1 MTEKSH
7 FWKPVLEFEQ
17 PPLLY
22 RHIITILF
30 EYSNPY
36 ICELRDGFSIMRIFA
51 YICITILIAAPGL
64 SSADEPLEDLR
75 RGIDKGIWILEDPRY
90 EDAALKEE
98 QQKKLWEVTQQIF
111 DFREFSRRVLASHW
125 KKFTPQQRNQFSKA
139 FATFLGKF
147 YLGRLQTR
155 YNGERVYYVDQKLI
169 SKTRALVDISVLWKK
184 VKVPVKLRMKKK
196 LGTWKVY
203 DLSVL
208 GINAVS
214 NYRAQFQSLLQNNT
228 PDQVIASIKEKI
240 HVLEA
245 DSLPD
250 ENPLR
255 S

>member
-64 SSADEPLEDLR
+64 SSAGEPLEDLR
-75 RGIDKGIWILEDPRY
+75 QGIDKGIRILEDPRY
-90 EDAALKEE
+90 EDASQENVQ
-98 QQKKLWEVTQQIF
+98 QQKLREVALQIF
-111 DFREFSRRVLASHW
+111 DFREFSKRVLGSHW
-125 KKFTPQQRNQFSKA
+125 KKFTPQQRNEFSQT
-139 FATFLGKF
+139 FAEFLGKF

-155 YNGERVYYVDQKLI
+155 YNGEKVLYIGQKI
-169 SKTRALVDISVLWKK
+169 IRKSRALVEIKVLWKN
-184 VKVPVKLRMKKK
+184 VEVPVKLRMKKK
-196 LGTWKVY
+196 HGIWKVY

-208 GINAVS
+208 GISAVA
-214 NYRAQFQSLLQNNT
+214 NYRAQFHGILQKEK
-228 PDQVIASIKEKI
+228 PDQVIETIKEKI
-240 HVLEA
+240 RNLG
-245 DSLPD
+245 
-250 ENPLR
+250 
-255 S
+255 